1 MDDLQEQLLNRYN
14 IEVHTYSDNTITNI
28 SSFLKQVDEITSLKD
43 DSIIQLMDTD
53 YICGTNHL
61 KQGISQAIKS
71 FDEETNFANDKGLE
85 ICVRLSAQKQ
95 ISEALKLLGI
105 KEKGN
110 ITVVFINSS
119 EEQINKISD
128 LLNTQNDDLLED
140 FDEEQIRNAYH
151 IKENVDIVDY
161 LNEKIALLTLEN

>member
-28 SSFLKQVDEITSLKD
+28 SSLLKQVDEITSLKD